1 MVNILDWQEKTG
13 NQRDWHWRGW
23 KIRYSY
29 TRVNPENGDN
39 DIPIILLHGFGA
51 SIGHWRHNVPVLK
64 ESHTVYALDLLGFGT
79 SRKAYTN
86 YDVTVWSELVYDFWR
101 TFINVPVI
109 IIGNSIGSLIALY
122 GTAQYPEMVYRLVML
137 SLPDLSARRKMLP
150 KFILPVVQTI
160 ESIVASPLII
170 RLIFLIAR
178 QPKVI
183 RKWLGVA
190 YVDKTAVDDEL
201 VDIIATPPQDKGAAR
216 TLIALTKSV
225 NQSDFSLSAQDL
237 LRQVNIPM
245 LLLWGKGDRF
255 IPPTIAPQLASV
267 NPLITLKLLDG
278 LGHCL
283 HDEKPDLFH
292 RILFDW
298 LITVDGYAP

>member
-1 MVNILDWQEKTG
+1 MNWKEKTG

-29 TRVNPENGDN
+29 TNSEDKNNYP
-39 DIPIILLHGFGA
+39 PIILLHGFGA
-51 SIGHWRHNVPVLK
+51 SIGHWRHNIPILK
-64 ESHTVYALDLLGFGT
+64 QHYRVYALDLLGFGA

-86 YDVTVWSELVYDFWR
+86 YDVTLWAQLVYDFWR

-109 IIGNSIGSLIALY
+109 IIGNSIGSLIGLY
-122 GTAQYPEMVYRLVML
+122 ATVQYPTMVDKLVML
-137 SLPDLSARRKMLP
+137 SLPDLSARQKMLP
-150 KFILPVVQTI
+150 KLLLPVVKTL
-160 ESIVASPLII
+160 ESIVASPLLI

-178 QPKVI
+178 RPMVI

-190 YVDKTAVDDEL
+190 YVDKTWLDDEL
-201 VDIIATPPQDKGAAR
+201 VNIIATPPQDKGAAR
-216 TLIALTKSV
+216 TLIALSKSV
-225 NQSDFSLSAQDL
+225 NQSDFSLSARDL
-237 LRQVNIPM
+237 LGQVTIPM

-255 IPPTIAPQLASV
+255 IPPTIAPQLARV
-267 NPLITLKLLDG
+267 NPLITLHLLDG

-292 RILFDW
+292 QILFDW
-298 LITVDGYAP
+298 LRVIDNE

>member
-29 TRVNPENGDN
+29 HRVNPENKAN

-64 ESHTVYALDLLGFGT
+64 ENHTVYALDLLGFGA

-86 YDVTVWSELVYDFWR
+86 YDVSVWSELVYDFWR

-122 GTAQYPEMVYRLVML
+122 GTAEHPEMVHRLVML
-137 SLPDLSARRKMLP
+137 SLPDLSARQKMLP
-150 KFILPVVQTI
+150 KFVLPVVKTI
-160 ESIVASPLII
+160 ESIVASPLLI
-170 RLIFLIAR
+170 RLIFLVAR

-190 YVDKTAVDDEL
+190 YGDKTAVDDEL

-216 TLIALTKSV
+216 TLIAITKSV
-225 NQSDFSLSAQDL
+225 NQSDFSLGAEDL

-245 LLLWGKGDRF
+245 LLLWGNGDRF
-255 IPPTIAPQLASV
+255 IPPIIAPQLASV

-292 RILFDW
+292 QLLFDW
-298 LITVDGYAP
+298 LNAFYDK